1 MNRIITEERL
11 TTLLHKENMLSK
23 IEIPD
28 NVNPFEA
35 VVTEEELSQYEPVQ
49 IKINSVM
56 KKLQQSRVDWQSK
69 PRKKSGFNK
78 FQNFKY
84 FVLKDILPTVNEIFN
99 KNGLYSQY
107 NLTKDYAELI
117 ITDSSTGDY
126 LTYRIPVQKLDNPTM
141 QNIGAINTYSKRY
154 LYMNALEIEEDE
166 DELNSQDL
174 DKSEEVKQTKV
185 SKEELIKKI
194 SEALGET
201 KLNTWLKTS
210 KKEKIEDFTVEEL
223 SKVWNSYSK
232 NIKK

>member
-11 TTLLHKENMLSK
+11 KTLLHKENMFSK
-23 IEIPD
+23 VEIVD
-28 NVNPFEA
+28 VNPFE
-35 VVTEEELSQYEPVQ
+35 VTVTEEELSQYEPAQ

-56 KKLQQSRVDWQSK
+56 KKLQKSRVDWQSK

-117 ITDSSTGDY
+117 ITDSTTGDY
-126 LTYRIPVQKLDNPTM
+126 LIYKIPVQKLDNPTM

-166 DELNSQDL
+166 DELDSQDL
-174 DKSEEVKQTKV
+174 EKTEEVKPTKL

-223 SKVWNSYSK
+223 SKVWNNYSK

>member
-11 TTLLHKENMLSK
+11 TTLLQKENILSK
-23 IEIPD
+23 IEIVD
-28 NVNPFEA
+28 DGNTFETTI
-35 VVTEEELSQYEPVQ
+35 TEEELSQYEPVK

-56 KKLQQSRVDWQSK
+56 KKLQKSRVDWQSK

-126 LTYRIPVQKLDNPTM
+126 LTYKIPVQKLDNPTM

-166 DELNSQDL
+166 DELDSQDL
-174 DKSEEVKQTKV
+174 DKPVNKE

-223 SKVWNSYSK
+223 SKVWNNYSK

>member
-23 IEIPD
+23 IELPD

-35 VVTEEELSQYEPVQ
+35 VVTEEELSQYEPVK

-56 KKLQQSRVDWQSK
+56 KKLQKSRVDWQSK

-126 LTYRIPVQKLDNPTM
+126 LVYKIPVQKLDNPTM

-166 DELNSQDL
+166 DELDSQDL
-174 DKSEEVKQTKV
+174 DKSVNKE

-194 SEALGET
+194 SEALGEA

>member
-28 NVNPFEA
+28 NVNPFE
-35 VVTEEELSQYEPVQ
+35 VTVTEEELNQYEPVQ

-56 KKLQQSRVDWQSK
+56 KKLQKSRVDWQSK

-117 ITDSSTGDY
+117 ITDSTTGDY
-126 LTYRIPVQKLDNPTM
+126 LIYRIPVQKLDNPTM

-166 DELNSQDL
+166 DELDSQDL
-174 DKSEEVKQTKV
+174 EKPVNKE

-194 SEALGET
+194 SEALGDA

-210 KKEKIEDFTVEEL
+210 KKEKIEDFTIEEL

>member
-11 TTLLHKENMLSK
+11 ATLLQKENMLSK
-23 IEIPD
+23 IEILD
-28 NVNPFEA
+28 DGITFETT
-35 VVTEEELSQYEPVQ
+35 VTEEDLSQYEPVK
-49 IKINSVM
+49 IKVNSVM
-56 KKLQQSRVDWQSK
+56 KKLQKSRVDWQSK

-117 ITDSSTGDY
+117 ITDSTTGDY
-126 LTYRIPVQKLDNPTM
+126 LIYRIPVQKLDNPTM

-166 DELNSQDL
+166 DELDSQDL
-174 DKSEEVKQTKV
+174 EKTVNKE

-194 SEALGET
+194 SEALGEA

>member
-28 NVNPFEA
+28 DINPFEA
-35 VVTEEELSQYEPVQ
+35 TVSEEELSQYEPVK

-56 KKLQQSRVDWQSK
+56 KKLQKSRVDWQSK

-166 DELNSQDL
+166 DELDSQDL
-174 DKSEEVKQTKV
+174 DKPVNKE

-194 SEALGET
+194 SEALGEA

>member
-11 TTLLHKENMLSK
+11 TTLLQKENILSK
-23 IEIPD
+23 IEIVD
-28 NVNPFEA
+28 EVNPFEA
-35 VVTEEELSQYEPVQ
+35 TVTEEELSQYEPVK

-56 KKLQQSRVDWQSK
+56 KKLQKSRVDWQSK

-166 DELNSQDL
+166 DELDSQDL
-174 DKSEEVKQTKV
+174 DKSVNKE

-194 SEALGET
+194 SEALGEA

>member
-11 TTLLHKENMLSK
+11 TTLLQKENMLSK
-23 IEIPD
+23 IEILD
-28 NVNPFEA
+28 DGITFETT
-35 VVTEEELSQYEPVQ
+35 VSEEELSQYEPVK

-56 KKLQQSRVDWQSK
+56 KKLQKSRVDWQSK
-69 PRKKSGFNK
+69 TLKKSGYNK

-84 FVLKDILPTVNEIFN
+84 FVLKDILPTVNEIFH

-117 ITDSSTGDY
+117 ITDTATGDY
-126 LTYRIPVQKLDNPTM
+126 LSYRIPVQKLDNPTM

-166 DELNSQDL
+166 DELDSQDL
-174 DKSEEVKQTKV
+174 DKPVKQE

-194 SEALGET
+194 SEALGEA

>member
-35 VVTEEELSQYEPVQ
+35 TVSEEELSQYEPVK

-56 KKLQQSRVDWQSK
+56 KKLQKSRVDWQSK

-166 DELNSQDL
+166 DELDSQDL
-174 DKSEEVKQTKV
+174 DKTVNKE

-194 SEALGET
+194 SEALGEA

>member
-23 IEIPD
+23 IELPD

-35 VVTEEELSQYEPVQ
+35 TVTEEELSQYEPVK

-56 KKLQQSRVDWQSK
+56 KKLQKSRVDWQSK

-141 QNIGAINTYSKRY
+141 QNIGAINTYSQRY

-166 DELNSQDL
+166 EELDSQDL
-174 DKSEEVKQTKV
+174 DKPVNKE

-194 SEALGET
+194 SEALGEA

-223 SKVWNSYSK
+223 SKVWNSYLK
-232 NIKK
+232 NTKK

>member
-28 NVNPFEA
+28 DINPFEA
-35 VVTEEELSQYEPVQ
+35 TVSEEELSQYEPVK

-56 KKLQQSRVDWQSK
+56 KKLQKSRVDWQSK

-166 DELNSQDL
+166 DEFWSLFSVFSPVSESVEFL
-174 DKSEEVKQTKV
+174 DSSFSFFSSSEVSSFSGFRLSLFTKTPAFR
-185 SKEELIKKI
+185 S
-194 SEALGET
+194 
-201 KLNTWLKTS
+201 W
-210 KKEKIEDFTVEEL
+210 
-223 SKVWNSYSK
+223 
-232 NIKK
+232 

>member
-1 MNRIITEERL
+1 MNRIISEERL
-11 TTLLHKENMLSK
+11 TTLLNKENMLSK
-23 IEIPD
+23 IEILD
-28 NVNPFEA
+28 DGITFETT
-35 VVTEEELSQYEPVQ
+35 VTEEDLSQYEPVK

-56 KKLQQSRVDWQSK
+56 KKLQKSRVDWQSK

-166 DELNSQDL
+166 DELDSQDL
-174 DKSEEVKQTKV
+174 DKPVNKE

>member
-1 MNRIITEERL
+1 MNRIISEERL
-11 TTLLHKENMLSK
+11 TTLLNKENMLSK
-23 IEIPD
+23 IEILD
-28 NVNPFEA
+28 DGITFETT
-35 VVTEEELSQYEPVQ
+35 VTEEDLSQYEPVK
-49 IKINSVM
+49 IKVNSVM
-56 KKLQQSRVDWQSK
+56 KKLQKSRVDWQSK

-126 LTYRIPVQKLDNPTM
+126 LVYKIPVQKLDNPTM

-166 DELNSQDL
+166 DELASQDL
-174 DKSEEVKQTKV
+174 EKSVKKE

-194 SEALGET
+194 SEALGES

-223 SKVWNSYSK
+223 SKVWNSYLK
-232 NIKK
+232 NTKK

>member
-35 VVTEEELSQYEPVQ
+35 TVTEEELSQYEPVK

-56 KKLQQSRVDWQSK
+56 KKLQKSRVDWQSK

-166 DELNSQDL
+166 HELDSQDL
-174 DKSEEVKQTKV
+174 DKTVKKE

-194 SEALGET
+194 SEALGEA

-223 SKVWNSYSK
+223 SKVWNNYSK

>member
-1 MNRIITEERL
+1 
-11 TTLLHKENMLSK
+11 
-23 IEIPD
+23 
-28 NVNPFEA
+28 
-35 VVTEEELSQYEPVQ
+35 
-49 IKINSVM
+49 M
-56 KKLQQSRVDWQSK
+56 KKLQKSRVDWQSK

-166 DELNSQDL
+166 DELDSQDL
-174 DKSEEVKQTKV
+174 DKSVNKE

-194 SEALGET
+194 SEALGES

>member
-1 MNRIITEERL
+1 MNRIISEERL
-11 TTLLHKENMLSK
+11 TTLLNKENMLSK
-23 IEIPD
+23 IEILD
-28 NVNPFEA
+28 DGITFETT
-35 VVTEEELSQYEPVQ
+35 VTEEDLSQYEPVK
-49 IKINSVM
+49 IKVNSVM
-56 KKLQQSRVDWQSK
+56 KKLQKSRVDWQSK

-126 LTYRIPVQKLDNPTM
+126 LVYKIPVQKLDNPTM

-166 DELNSQDL
+166 DELDSQDL
-174 DKSEEVKQTKV
+174 EKSVKKE

-194 SEALGET
+194 SEALGES

-223 SKVWNSYSK
+223 SKVWNSYLK
-232 NIKK
+232 NTKK

>member
-11 TTLLHKENMLSK
+11 ITLLQKENMLSK
-23 IEIPD
+23 IEIVD
-28 NVNPFEA
+28 EVNPFEA
-35 VVTEEELSQYEPVQ
+35 TVSEEELSQYEPVK

-56 KKLQQSRVDWQSK
+56 KKLQKSRVDWQSK

-166 DELNSQDL
+166 DELDSQDL
-174 DKSEEVKQTKV
+174 DKPVKKE

-194 SEALGET
+194 SEALGEA

>member
-11 TTLLHKENMLSK
+11 TTLLQKENILSK
-23 IEIPD
+23 IEIVD
-28 NVNPFEA
+28 EVNPFEA
-35 VVTEEELSQYEPVQ
+35 TVTEEELSQYEPVKL
-49 IKINSVM
+49 KINSVM
-56 KKLQQSRVDWQSK
+56 KKLQKSRVDWQSK

-126 LTYRIPVQKLDNPTM
+126 LIYKIPVQKLDNPTM

-166 DELNSQDL
+166 DELDSQDL
-174 DKSEEVKQTKV
+174 DKPVKKE

-194 SEALGET
+194 SEALGEA

>member
-1 MNRIITEERL
+1 MNRVITEERL

-28 NVNPFEA
+28 NVSPFEA
-35 VVTEEELSQYEPVQ
+35 TVSEEELSQYEPVK

-56 KKLQQSRVDWQSK
+56 KKLQKSRVDWQSK

-117 ITDSSTGDY
+117 ITDSTTGDY
-126 LTYRIPVQKLDNPTM
+126 LIYRIPVQKLDNPTM

-166 DELNSQDL
+166 DELDSQDL
-174 DKSEEVKQTKV
+174 DKPVKKE

-194 SEALGET
+194 SEALGEA

>member
-56 KKLQQSRVDWQSK
+56 KKLQKSRVDWQSK

-166 DELNSQDL
+166 DELDSQDL
-174 DKSEEVKQTKV
+174 DKPVNKE

-194 SEALGET
+194 SEALGEA

-232 NIKK
+232 NTKK

>member
-11 TTLLHKENMLSK
+11 TTLLQKENMLSK
-23 IEIPD
+23 IEILD
-28 NVNPFEA
+28 DGITFETT
-35 VVTEEELSQYEPVQ
+35 VTEEELSQYEPVK

-56 KKLQQSRVDWQSK
+56 KKLQKSRVDWQSK

-166 DELNSQDL
+166 DELDSQDL
-174 DKSEEVKQTKV
+174 DKPVNKE

-194 SEALGET
+194 SEALGEV

-223 SKVWNSYSK
+223 SKVWNNYSK

>member
-35 VVTEEELSQYEPVQ
+35 TVTEEELSQYEPIK

-56 KKLQQSRVDWQSK
+56 KKLQKSRVDWQSK

-166 DELNSQDL
+166 DELDSQDL
-174 DKSEEVKQTKV
+174 DKPVNKE

-194 SEALGET
+194 SEALGEA

>member
-23 IEIPD
+23 IELPD

-35 VVTEEELSQYEPVQ
+35 TVTEEELSQYEPVK
-49 IKINSVM
+49 IKVNSVM
-56 KKLQQSRVDWQSK
+56 KQLQKSRVDWQSK

-107 NLTKDYAELI
+107 NLTKDYAELT
-117 ITDSSTGDY
+117 ITDSLTGDY
-126 LTYRIPVQKLDNPTM
+126 LIYKIPVQKLDNPTM

-166 DELNSQDL
+166 DELDSQDL
-174 DKSEEVKQTKV
+174 DKPVNKE

-194 SEALGET
+194 SEALGEA

>member
-23 IEIPD
+23 IEIPE
-28 NVNPFEA
+28 NVNPFETT
-35 VVTEEELSQYEPVQ
+35 VTEEDLSQYEPVK
-49 IKINSVM
+49 IKVNSVM
-56 KKLQQSRVDWQSK
+56 KKLQKSRVDWQSK

-166 DELNSQDL
+166 DELDSQDL
-174 DKSEEVKQTKV
+174 DKPVNKE

-194 SEALGET
+194 SEALGEA

>member
-11 TTLLHKENMLSK
+11 TTLLQKENMLSK
-23 IEIPD
+23 IEILD
-28 NVNPFEA
+28 DGITFETT
-35 VVTEEELSQYEPVQ
+35 VTEEDLSQYEPVK

-56 KKLQQSRVDWQSK
+56 KKLQKSRVDWQSK

-166 DELNSQDL
+166 DELDSQDL
-174 DKSEEVKQTKV
+174 DKKEEVKPTKL

-194 SEALGET
+194 SDALGEA
-201 KLNTWLKTS
+201 KLNTWLKAA

-223 SKVWNSYSK
+223 SKVWNNYSK

>member
-11 TTLLHKENMLSK
+11 TTLLQKENMLSK
-23 IEIPD
+23 IEIVD
-28 NVNPFEA
+28 EVNPFEA
-35 VVTEEELSQYEPVQ
+35 TVSEEELSQYEPVK

-56 KKLQQSRVDWQSK
+56 KKLQKSRVDWQSK

-126 LTYRIPVQKLDNPTM
+126 LVYKIPVQKLDNPTM

-166 DELNSQDL
+166 DELDSQDL
-174 DKSEEVKQTKV
+174 DKSVKKE

-194 SEALGET
+194 SEALGEA

>member
-35 VVTEEELSQYEPVQ
+35 TVTEEELSQYEPIK

-56 KKLQQSRVDWQSK
+56 KKLQKSRVDWQSK

-126 LTYRIPVQKLDNPTM
+126 LPYRIPVQKLDNPTM

-166 DELNSQDL
+166 DELDSQDL
-174 DKSEEVKQTKV
+174 DKPVTKE

-194 SEALGET
+194 SEALGEA

-223 SKVWNSYSK
+223 SKVWNNYSK

>member
-1 MNRIITEERL
+1 MNRIISEERL
-11 TTLLHKENMLSK
+11 KTLLHKENMFSK
-23 IEIPD
+23 VEIVD
-28 NVNPFEA
+28 VNPFE
-35 VVTEEELSQYEPVQ
+35 VTVTEEELSQYEPVQ

-56 KKLQQSRVDWQSK
+56 KKLQKSRVDWQSK

-117 ITDSSTGDY
+117 ITDSTTGDY
-126 LTYRIPVQKLDNPTM
+126 LIYKIPVQKLDNPTM

-166 DELNSQDL
+166 DELDSQDL
-174 DKSEEVKQTKV
+174 DKPVKKE

-194 SEALGET
+194 SEALGEA

>member
-23 IEIPD
+23 IEILD

-35 VVTEEELSQYEPVQ
+35 TVTEEELSQYEPVK

-56 KKLQQSRVDWQSK
+56 KKLQKSRVDWQSK

-117 ITDSSTGDY
+117 ITDSTTGDY
-126 LTYRIPVQKLDNPTM
+126 LIYKIPVQKLDNPTM

-166 DELNSQDL
+166 DELDSQDL
-174 DKSEEVKQTKV
+174 DKPVKKE

-194 SEALGET
+194 SEALGEA

>member
-11 TTLLHKENMLSK
+11 KTLLHKENMFSK
-23 IEIPD
+23 VEIVD
-28 NVNPFEA
+28 VNPFE
-35 VVTEEELSQYEPVQ
+35 VTVTEEELSQYEPAQ

-56 KKLQQSRVDWQSK
+56 KKLQKSRVDWQSK

-117 ITDSSTGDY
+117 ITDSTTGDY
-126 LTYRIPVQKLDNPTM
+126 LIYKIPVQKLDNPTM

-166 DELNSQDL
+166 DELDSQDL
-174 DKSEEVKQTKV
+174 DKPVKKE

-194 SEALGET
+194 SEALGEA

>member
-11 TTLLHKENMLSK
+11 KTLLHKENMFSK
-23 IEIPD
+23 VEIVD
-28 NVNPFEA
+28 VNPFE
-35 VVTEEELSQYEPVQ
+35 VTVTEEELSQYEPVQ

-56 KKLQQSRVDWQSK
+56 KKLQKSRVDWQSK

-117 ITDSSTGDY
+117 ITDSTTGDY
-126 LTYRIPVQKLDNPTM
+126 LIYKIPVQKLDNPTM

-166 DELNSQDL
+166 DELDSQDL
-174 DKSEEVKQTKV
+174 DKPVNKE

-223 SKVWNSYSK
+223 SKVWNNYSK

>member
-11 TTLLHKENMLSK
+11 TTLLQKENMLSK
-23 IEIPD
+23 IEIVD
-28 NVNPFEA
+28 EVNPFEA
-35 VVTEEELSQYEPVQ
+35 TVSEEELSQYEPVK

-56 KKLQQSRVDWQSK
+56 KKLQKSRVDWQSK

-166 DELNSQDL
+166 DELDSQDL
-174 DKSEEVKQTKV
+174 DKTVKKE

-194 SEALGET
+194 SEALGEA

>member
-11 TTLLHKENMLSK
+11 ITLLQKENILSK
-23 IEIPD
+23 IEIVD
-28 NVNPFEA
+28 EVNPFEA
-35 VVTEEELSQYEPVQ
+35 TVSEEELSQYEPVK

-56 KKLQQSRVDWQSK
+56 KKLQKSRVDWQSK

-166 DELNSQDL
+166 DELDSQDL
-174 DKSEEVKQTKV
+174 DKPVMKE

-194 SEALGET
+194 SEALGEA

>member
-11 TTLLHKENMLSK
+11 TTLLQKENMLSK

-35 VVTEEELSQYEPVQ
+35 VVTEEELSQYEPVK
-49 IKINSVM
+49 IKVNSVM
-56 KKLQQSRVDWQSK
+56 KKLQKSRVDWQSK

-117 ITDSSTGDY
+117 ITDSTTGDY
-126 LTYRIPVQKLDNPTM
+126 LIYRIPVQKLDNPTM

-166 DELNSQDL
+166 DELDSQDL
-174 DKSEEVKQTKV
+174 DKPVNKE

-194 SEALGET
+194 SEALGEA

-223 SKVWNSYSK
+223 SKVWNSYLK

>member
-35 VVTEEELSQYEPVQ
+35 TVTEEELSQYEPVK

-56 KKLQQSRVDWQSK
+56 KKLQKSRVDWQSK

-166 DELNSQDL
+166 DELDSQDL
-174 DKSEEVKQTKV
+174 DKPVKKE

-194 SEALGET
+194 SEALGEA

>member
-23 IEIPD
+23 IELPD
-28 NVNPFEA
+28 NVNLFEA
-35 VVTEEELSQYEPVQ
+35 TVTEEELSQYEPVK
-49 IKINSVM
+49 IKVNSVM
-56 KKLQQSRVDWQSK
+56 KQLQKSRVDWQSK

-107 NLTKDYAELI
+107 NLTKDYAELT
-117 ITDSSTGDY
+117 ITDSLTGDY
-126 LTYRIPVQKLDNPTM
+126 LIYKIPVQKLDNPTM

-166 DELNSQDL
+166 DELDSQDL
-174 DKSEEVKQTKV
+174 DKPVNKE

-194 SEALGET
+194 SEALGEA

>member
-35 VVTEEELSQYEPVQ
+35 TVSEEELSQYEPVK

-56 KKLQQSRVDWQSK
+56 KKLQKSRVDWQSK

-166 DELNSQDL
+166 DELDSQDL
-174 DKSEEVKQTKV
+174 DKPVNKE

-194 SEALGET
+194 SEALGEA

-223 SKVWNSYSK
+223 SKIWNSYSK

>member
-1 MNRIITEERL
+1 MNRVITEERL

-28 NVNPFEA
+28 NVSPFEA
-35 VVTEEELSQYEPVQ
+35 TVSEEELSQYEPVK

-56 KKLQQSRVDWQSK
+56 KKLQKSRVDWQSK

-166 DELNSQDL
+166 DELDSQDL
-174 DKSEEVKQTKV
+174 DKPVKKE

-194 SEALGET
+194 SEALGEA

>member
-28 NVNPFEA
+28 NINQFEA
-35 VVTEEELSQYEPVQ
+35 TVSEEDLSQYEPVK

-56 KKLQQSRVDWQSK
+56 KKLQKSRVDWQSK

-126 LTYRIPVQKLDNPTM
+126 LVYKIPVQKLDNPTM

-166 DELNSQDL
+166 DELDSQDL
-174 DKSEEVKQTKV
+174 DKPVNKE

-194 SEALGET
+194 SEALGEA

>member
-28 NVNPFEA
+28 DINPFEA
-35 VVTEEELSQYEPVQ
+35 TVSEEELSQYEPVK

-56 KKLQQSRVDWQSK
+56 KKLQKSRVDWQSK

-166 DELNSQDL
+166 DELDSQDL
-174 DKSEEVKQTKV
+174 DKPVNKE